1 MDYSG
6 KSVSAVATRTPR
18 EDENDDE
25 CSQEKANI
33 IFSINTELI
42 GARES
47 VRERAGGRIV
57 K

>member
-1 MDYSG
+1 VLVGLGG
-6 KSVSAVATRTPR
+6 KSVGDSD
-18 EDENDDE
+18 EDEDEDDE
-25 CSQEKANI
+25 YSQEKANI

-47 VRERAGGRIV
+47 VRERGRGRIV